1 MTDFKKF
8 NLNYYVKFR
17 LGVYGEKVLQEYKEQ
32 FRDLFKSDEFEK
44 LFKPDDEGLYTMQMH
59 EMIKIFGGKNFSK
72 GSLCVIENCL
82 IGLDANGFL
91 KD

>member
-1 MTDFKKF
+1 MTDFKTF
-8 NLNYYVKFR
+8 NLNYYVNFR

-44 LFKPDDEGLYTMQMH
+44 LFKPDGDGLYTMQMH

-82 IGLDANGFL
+82 IGLDPNGF
-91 KD
+91 KP

>member
-1 MTDFKKF
+1 MTEFKTF

-44 LFKPDDEGLYTMQMH
+44 LFKPDDDGLYTMQMH

-82 IGLDANGFL
+82 IGIDPNGFL
-91 KD
+91 P

>member
-1 MTDFKKF
+1 MEFKTF

-44 LFKPDDEGLYTMQMH
+44 LFKPDDDGLYTMQMH
-59 EMIKIFGGKNFSK
+59 EMIKIFGGNNFSR

-82 IGLDANGFL
+82 IGLDPNGFL

>member
-1 MTDFKKF
+1 MEFKTF

-72 GSLCVIENCL
+72 GSLCVIEHCL
-82 IGLDANGFL
+82 IGIDPNGFL
-91 KD
+91 Q

>member
-1 MTDFKKF
+1 MTDFKTF

-82 IGLDANGFL
+82 IGIDPNGFL
-91 KD
+91 P

>member
-82 IGLDANGFL
+82 IGIDPNGFL
-91 KD
+91 P

>member
-1 MTDFKKF
+1 MTDFKTF

-32 FRDLFKSDEFEK
+32 FRGLFKSDEFEK

-82 IGLDANGFL
+82 IGIDPNGFL
-91 KD
+91 P